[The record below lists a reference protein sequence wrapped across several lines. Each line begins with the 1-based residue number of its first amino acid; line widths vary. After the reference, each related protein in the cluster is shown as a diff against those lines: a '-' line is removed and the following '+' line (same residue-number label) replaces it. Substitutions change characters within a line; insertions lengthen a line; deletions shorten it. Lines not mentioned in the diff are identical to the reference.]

1 MSSKAPR
8 LEKYIVKDIM
18 GALKKR
24 PCSFVY
30 KTHGSGYQRWG
41 IPDILYWEKG
51 VSFAFEV
58 KRPGKT
64 STQRQK
70 FTQDEMRKA
79 GVIVAQVTSVDEVLL
94 LLDEV
99 FDGGLTA
106 TENAH
111 SSTTHQ
117 ESVSDTLC

>member
-8 LEKYIVKDIM
+8 LEATIVGKII

-79 GVIVAQVTSVDEVLL
+79 GVITAQVTSVDEVLL
-94 LLDEV
+94 LIGKV
-99 FDGGLTA
+99 FNDSLTA
-106 TENAH
+106 TENTH